1 MRPDGFDEPT
11 MPQNDTLTDLLLPS
25 RVHLRV
31 RAASKA
37 ALLAEIAKRA
47 AVACGLPDAAVA
59 QALAARETL
68 GSTGF
73 GNGIAVPHAR
83 LAGLAGL
90 FCSVTVLE
98 KPVAYDAVDG
108 KPVDLVFL
116 LLSPEG
122 GNSAH
127 LALLAAASR
136 RLRQSEVAAAL
147 RAAAT
152 PEDVIAA
159 LAG

>member
-1 MRPDGFDEPT
+1 MA
-11 MPQNDTLTDLLLPS
+11 QNDTLTDLLLPS
-25 RVHLRV
+25 HVHLRV
-31 RAASKA
+31 RAASKS

-47 AVACGLPDAAVA
+47 AASCGLPDAVIG
-59 QALAARETL
+59 QALAAREAL

-83 LAGLAGL
+83 LAGLSNL
-90 FCSVTVLE
+90 FCAVLVLE

-108 KPVDLVFL
+108 RPVDLVFL

-122 GNSAH
+122 GNTAH
-127 LALLAAASR
+127 LAVLAAASR
-136 RLRQSEVAAAL
+136 RLRQSDVAAAL

-152 PEDVIAA
+152 PEEVIAA

>member
-1 MRPDGFDEPT
+1 MA
-11 MPQNDTLTDLLLPS
+11 QNDTLTDLLLPS
-25 RVHLRV
+25 HVHLRV
-31 RAASKA
+31 RAASKP

-47 AVACGLPDAAVA
+47 AASCGVPDTAIG
-59 QALAARETL
+59 QALAAREAL

-83 LAGLAGL
+83 LAGLSNL
-90 FCSVTVLE
+90 FCAVLVLE

-108 KPVDLVFL
+108 RPVDLVFL

-122 GNSAH
+122 GNTAH
-127 LALLAAASR
+127 LAMLAAASR
-136 RLRQSEVAAAL
+136 RLRQSDVAAAL
-147 RAAAT
+147 RHAST
-152 PEDVIAA
+152 PEEAIAA